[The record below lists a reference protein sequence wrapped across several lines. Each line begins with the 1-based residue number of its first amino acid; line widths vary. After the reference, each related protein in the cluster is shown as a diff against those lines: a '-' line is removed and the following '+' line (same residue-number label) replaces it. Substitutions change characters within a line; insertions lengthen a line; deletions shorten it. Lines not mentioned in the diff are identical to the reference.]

1 MQVRVSGLELGGLL
15 GSLIAGRISDWYIAQ
30 SSGGAVGKR
39 IQIVMA
45 YLIGVATMLIAF
57 KAVPA
62 GYPVAQAIIVFM
74 IGFFLYGPQML
85 IGLCGAE
92 IVGRRSVGASEG
104 FLGWIAYLGAA
115 NAGVPLSLLVQQYGW
130 NAFFAALLCAC
141 TVGTLLLA
149 PVVGAESFVQRSQ
162 IN

>member
-1 MQVRVSGLELGGLL
+1 
-15 GSLIAGRISDWYIAQ
+15 
-30 SSGGAVGKR
+30 
-39 IQIVMA
+39 
-45 YLIGVATMLIAF
+45 
-57 KAVPA
+57 
-62 GYPVAQAIIVFM
+62 M

-130 NAFFAALLCAC
+130 DAFFGALLSSCLVA
-141 TVGTLLLA
+141 VLLLLPLIRQKPSSKA
-149 PVVGAESFVQRSQ
+149 LINECIKDVIFVRYYKYSNALALFFLLHVDTPLFRRTSVILIHVVIR
-162 IN
+162 